1 MLHIYFFKS
10 SEERDELSVLTV
22 MSSSARRAYGL
33 AFLNFIKNGY
43 KGHPVRLS
51 I

>member
-10 SEERDELSVLTV
+10 SEERDDLSVITIV
-22 MSSSARRAYGL
+22 SSSLKQAYRL
-33 AFLNFIKNGY
+33 AVINFTKNRY
-43 KGHPVRLS
+43 KGHPVRLA